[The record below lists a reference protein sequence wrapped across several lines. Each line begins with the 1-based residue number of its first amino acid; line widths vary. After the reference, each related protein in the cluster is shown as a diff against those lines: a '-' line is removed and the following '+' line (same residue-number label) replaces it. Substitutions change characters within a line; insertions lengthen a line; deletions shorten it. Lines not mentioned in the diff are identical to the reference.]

1 MAMTT
6 TIKNKAVHIGDIV
19 RVYQLIREE
28 EKLRTQAFEGIV
40 IAMKGRESGKS
51 FTVRKVG
58 SGGIV
63 VERIWPVNSPSIDSI
78 TVIKRGYAKRSKLY
92 YLRNRVGKEAQVKS
106 SQKEEPDHGEP
117 KSSGSQG

>member
-6 TIKNKAVHIGDIV
+6 TIKNKIVHIGDIV

-40 IAMKGRESGKS
+40 IAMKGRDSGKS
-51 FTVRKVG
+51 FTVRKVAA
-58 SGGIV
+58 GGV
-63 VERIWPVNSPSIDSI
+63 GVERIWPVNSPSIDRL
-78 TVIKRGYAKRSKLY
+78 TVIKRGYAKKSKLY

-106 SQKEEPDHGEP
+106 SQKGEQDHGEA
-117 KSSGSQG
+117 KISGSQG